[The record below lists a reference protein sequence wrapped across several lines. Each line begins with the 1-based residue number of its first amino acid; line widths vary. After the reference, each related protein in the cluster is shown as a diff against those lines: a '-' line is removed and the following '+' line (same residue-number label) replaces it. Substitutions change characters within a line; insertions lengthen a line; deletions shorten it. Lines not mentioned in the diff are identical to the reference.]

1 MSTPSSRASRG
12 FTLIELLVVIAII
25 AILAAILFP
34 VFQKVRESA
43 RKTVCL
49 SNEKQI
55 GLAVTQYVQDYDET
69 FPLLQ
74 RDPTASEIASQKS
87 ILGSAYKNA
96 NPVLPVSWQWV
107 INPYVKNGT
116 MTSSQ
121 NTGNFELTG
130 GVWNCP
136 DFPVQNASRQYG
148 MNEGIAGDTSGY
160 ANGGNIG
167 VTYTSATLAAIT
179 NPGDK
184 ILIAEKGYMG
194 ADPTQ
199 PDWSDVRLSTIEW
212 CWAGGNGFDLSVPAS
227 ADNDTGRIT
236 PPIQFPFSAQMPRFR
251 HNGTCNFIFCDGHV
265 KALHLGALGGA
276 SGWCK
281 YLAGPQLNG
290 LQPWYPY
297 STVGYAGGTSAC
309 NQYQ

>member
-34 VFQKVRESA
+34 VFQKVRENA

-74 RDPTASEIASQKS
+74 RDPTASEIASQKA
-87 ILGSAYKNA
+87 ILGAAYQNA
-96 NPVLPVSWQWV
+96 TPELPVSWQWL
-107 INPYVKNGT
+107 INPYVKNGNT
-116 MTSSQ
+116 TSSQ

-148 MNEGIAGDTSGY
+148 MNEGVAGDTSGY
-160 ANGGNIG
+160 AHFNLG
-167 VTYTSATLAAIT
+167 VYQSAILAQIV
-179 NPGDK
+179 NPSDK

-194 ADPTQ
+194 ADPTER
-199 PDWSDVRLSTIEW
+199 DWSDVRLATIEW
-212 CWAGGNGFDLSVPAS
+212 AWWNNNFDLSGPAA
-227 ADNDTGRIT
+227 ADTDQGAMANY
-236 PPIQFPFSAQMPRFR
+236 PLAAQMPRFR
-251 HNGTCNFIFCDGHV
+251 HNGTSNFIFCDGHV
-265 KALHLGALGGA
+265 KALHLGALGGV

-281 YLAGPQLNG
+281 YLNGPAMNTVQS
-290 LQPWYPY
+290 WYPLPSGAY
-297 STVGYAGGTSAC
+297 PGGASGC
-309 NQYQ
+309 DKYQ